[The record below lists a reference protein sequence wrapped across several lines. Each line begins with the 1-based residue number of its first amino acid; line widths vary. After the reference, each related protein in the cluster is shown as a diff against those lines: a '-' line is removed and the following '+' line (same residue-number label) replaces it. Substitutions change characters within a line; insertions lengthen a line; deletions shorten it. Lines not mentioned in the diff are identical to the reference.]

1 MKDIVQKLTEIEGIK
16 TVRPKGE
23 SVLKIKPFSR
33 ERKGQDAEKIVGD
46 LRKITPKISNTLDS
60 MDSIDSWEWN
70 VRPKKRY
77 AETGVSDSVN
87 DRKAKGHRPAH
98 YIVTVHKKEN

>member
-1 MKDIVQKLTEIEGIK
+1 MQRIVQKLTKIEGIK
-16 TVRPKGE
+16 SVRPQGE
-23 SVLKIKPFSR
+23 KVLKIKPFSR
-33 ERKGQDAEKIVGD
+33 ERKGQDAEKIMGD

-60 MDSIDSWEWN
+60 IDCINSWEWN

-87 DRKAKGHRPAH
+87 DRKPKGHRPAH
-98 YIVTVHKKEN
+98 YIITIHRGD